1 LLSVYVFVQ
10 KRVDHLTKRDLAH
23 GRALAQLH
31 RCVITAQQL
40 ANEDISDHHGDRVN
54 EPCALNDAIGQ
65 FNKRLRSQ
73 DKRTVRVSALICCIV
88 FSWAQLTERALSQI
102 ERRQRTANNGL
113 RMGELCRQAAGEAP
127 AGQVLDAR
135 LPPWP
140 ALRVQ
145 EQGVSEAVQGL
156 LCSAAQRGPQ
166 GLVDIGMPDP
176 FDSDETDNE
185 LEAAAPV
192 GAASYNSPMELRQS
206 TRQRTR

>member
-1 LLSVYVFVQ
+1 
-10 KRVDHLTKRDLAH
+10 
-23 GRALAQLH
+23 
-31 RCVITAQQL
+31 
-40 ANEDISDHHGDRVN
+40 
-54 EPCALNDAIGQ
+54 
-65 FNKRLRSQ
+65 
-73 DKRTVRVSALICCIV
+73 
-88 FSWAQLTERALSQI
+88 
-102 ERRQRTANNGL
+102 
-113 RMGELCRQAAGEAP
+113 MGELCRQAAGEAP

-185 LEAAAPV
+185 LEAAPV
-192 GAASYNSPMELRQS
+192 GAASYNSPMELRQR